1 MTDKEIRQ
9 QIERATAVVQTW
21 PSWKRNILVRSSQ
34 PTNSTARTPVDNR
47 KSSSSQSE
55 PQSPNSNAL

>member
-9 QIERATAVVQTW
+9 QIARATAEVQTW
-21 PSWKRNILVRSSQ
+21 PSWKRNILVHSSQ

-47 KSSSSQSE
+47 QTSSSQSE
-55 PQSPNSNAL
+55 PQSPSPNE

>member
-9 QIERATAVVQTW
+9 QIERATAEVQTW
-21 PSWKRNILVRSSQ
+21 PSWKRNILVHSSQ

-47 KSSSSQSE
+47 QSSSSQSE
-55 PQSPNSNAL
+55 PQSPASEGQ